1 MGRLFTARFLL
12 LGAALALLPAAPAW
26 AGTEDV
32 FPDVA
37 SAYLV
42 RIDNHETWSHRAN
55 FRLPPASLTKIMTVL
70 LALEHGQLQDS
81 VTVSRRAAAETGTR
95 LGLRAGER
103 YRAADLLAATLL
115 QSANDACH
123 ALAEHLAGSE
133 LAFVA
138 QMNRRA
144 GELGLSDTH
153 FTNACGHDDPLHY
166 SSAHDLARLAEA
178 ALAQPIF
185 SGLTSR
191 VEASISTL
199 DGHRHFRLVNKNELV
214 GRYPGAIGVK
224 SGYTPK
230 AGKCLVAYIRRNE
243 TTVMA
248 VLLNAPDRWWTAV
261 AMLDRAFAE
270 TRTLQAGA
278 H

>member
-1 MGRLFTARFLL
+1 MGRFSSARILL
-12 LGAALALLPAAPAW
+12 LGAALAFLPAVPAW
-26 AGTEDV
+26 AGTEEV
-32 FPDVA
+32 FPDA
-37 SAYLV
+37 AAAYLV
-42 RIDNHETWSHRAN
+42 RIDNHDTWSHRKN
-55 FRLPPASLTKIMTVL
+55 LRLPPASLTKIMTAL
-70 LALEHGQLQDS
+70 LALEHGRLQDT
-81 VTVSRRAAAETGTR
+81 VTVSRRAVAETGTR

-138 QMNRRA
+138 RMNRRA
-144 GELGLSDTH
+144 KELGLSDTH
-153 FTNACGHDDPLHY
+153 FANACGHDAPQHY

-178 ALAQPIF
+178 ALTQPLF
-185 SGLTSR
+185 ADLTSR
-191 VEASISTL
+191 VEASIATR
-199 DGHRHFRLVNKNELV
+199 DGRRNFRLVNKNELI
-214 GRYPGAIGVK
+214 GRYPGATGVK

-230 AGKCLVAYIRRNE
+230 AGKCLVAYARRNK
-243 TTVMA
+243 TAVMA

-270 TRTLQAGA
+270 ARTPQAAA